1 MATLEATGALEEL
14 LRQQRSLVDQTLFP
28 LLEDA
33 PLGGLLQL
41 FQSTLLALQSQEPS
55 FWQLQVVKFIRNVLK
70 TRVGGCVRD
79 AVRSAASEEPQDPV
93 QVVASAK
100 AHVEKSSE
108 LEGALRQLRSD
119 VEQEVARLT
128 RLLSAE
134 KENKRGFEGTDEHFL
149 DQFWDKL
156 QKLADSRE
164 MQPKSDEEREAER
177 AEESESCSFEVL
189 TFDDDLDDVSR
200 SAMSVIFDLMS
211 QIEDAAQFLELYGA
225 VLEFMGLQL
234 NSDKLNL
241 DRQSLFES
249 ADAHSIAVLD
259 CFRVLHALICRVTR
273 HWVYFSADA
282 LARVM
287 FSTFDLLTM
296 YSKTETEVEAKR
308 ANPLLMMA
316 LIDDCPMQWV
326 RLWLL
331 NCPSARQLFVAME
344 ESGFIADLL
353 QYMSRVRPLAL
364 IKSTTSA
371 TDVIEKRAVQSE
383 QHEELDADY
392 EYLGSGVIDALI
404 LSITSVIVTIPRH
417 SQTIVKDS
425 YDDLWTKAI
434 SNSVATYLHAACG
447 GDLTAG
453 LVMTF
458 RIAQEVGLVSEL
470 WEVAINSPEHECP
483 PQLTHLVRR
492 LRLLQCC
499 LSTQYAS
506 SSLLLNECGLLVE
519 FLSRALTRHVKGECM
534 RSCDAEDTCC
544 VAFSLVLSLV
554 SSVPALLECSGLIAE
569 LKLLNLDAKS
579 VQQRDV
585 LCGDSEILGSCSLLE
600 KQLCYEFEFVGGA
613 GERIP
618 RCELCAFDGYSRQ
631 NGSTAANVKESEVKH
646 ASEFIVTL
654 RDKILQAIH
663 DGVKSGSSVP
673 MDFVL
678 ISQASWEM
686 VNELESKLVVST
698 TSGTSRSAAAFTEVF
713 AKLVYSLVPS
723 NRSRL
728 DVSNIGALDGNTGV
742 YSGQDAAE
750 FFPTDSGRKLMNRL
764 YKNYTSGLSLESSPT
779 LLHCIVKKFGKA
791 AMDCFPVTVLM
802 ILYPTYDEADI
813 LRFLSHCLTTPSGCF
828 LWPRSAAKRGNE
840 ADGVNEV
847 SPAMLIAEGV
857 ELILE
862 REFPLVG
869 LHYTVNTDEVFPTY
883 YRLFLSRDR
892 FCEPSIDATARF

>member
-1 MATLEATGALEEL
+1 MRFGRWQRVKRIRSGALSKL
-14 LRQQRSLVDQTLFP
+14 SIRLT
-28 LLEDA
+28 
-33 PLGGLLQL
+33 GLLL
-41 FQSTLLALQSQEPS
+41 VNMILQSMTVTNFKAPVPS
-55 FWQLQVVKFIRNVLK
+55 IDNTKLIFETCKRVL
-70 TRVGGCVRD
+70 
-79 AVRSAASEEPQDPV
+79 
-93 QVVASAK
+93 
-100 AHVEKSSE
+100 
-108 LEGALRQLRSD
+108 
-119 VEQEVARLT
+119 
-128 RLLSAE
+128 
-134 KENKRGFEGTDEHFL
+134 
-149 DQFWDKL
+149 QFWRKETWSPSERLIYEGYHKKL
-156 QKLADSRE
+156 LK
-164 MQPKSDEEREAER
+164 
-177 AEESESCSFEVL
+177 
-189 TFDDDLDDVSR
+189 
-200 SAMSVIFDLMS
+200 
-211 QIEDAAQFLELYGA
+211 
-225 VLEFMGLQL
+225 
-234 NSDKLNL
+234 
-241 DRQSLFES
+241 
-249 ADAHSIAVLD
+249 
-259 CFRVLHALICRVTR
+259 
-273 HWVYFSADA
+273 
-282 LARVM
+282 
-287 FSTFDLLTM
+287 
-296 YSKTETEVEAKR
+296 
-308 ANPLLMMA
+308 
-316 LIDDCPMQWV
+316 
-326 RLWLL
+326 
-331 NCPSARQLFVAME
+331 
-344 ESGFIADLL
+344 
-353 QYMSRVRPLAL
+353 
-364 IKSTTSA
+364 
-371 TDVIEKRAVQSE
+371 
-383 QHEELDADY
+383 
-392 EYLGSGVIDALI
+392 
-404 LSITSVIVTIPRH
+404 SIT
-417 SQTIVKDS
+417 
-425 YDDLWTKAI
+425 
-434 SNSVATYLHAACG
+434 
-447 GDLTAG
+447 DLT
-453 LVMTF
+453 LIPQTF

-470 WEVAINSPEHECP
+470 WEGRNVISTQDHELQFRGHNVRALGSSVPGIRYAHDTSILNTYLLEMNDKWQGFATIDFRELLACLCAPASAKACFSLDGVQTTIYRVIAQFRESADFAVAINSPEHECP